1 MSIFLCVLLIC
12 AIMHLFLCFLDV
24 LSQDFFSLLLFVSFV
39 LGAER
44 IEMEKRVLLGVLKKN
59 NPIKKNKKRFL
70 KKVVGYLDSD
80 SCMFA
85 PLISTPHT
93 DFLASK
99 SSSSST
105 AGHSRFI
112 KKITVEVSTR
122 KLTRKDNQPTVE
134 TSNVTVQDQFS
145 ELPKK
150 GISGQQKFVHKE
162 SVKHIAVNIC
172 HAIED
177 GRKFLL
183 GITWKSWKLQRLSV
197 AVTVYED

>member
-1 MSIFLCVLLIC
+1 M
-12 AIMHLFLCFLDV
+12 
-24 LSQDFFSLLLFVSFV
+24 

-44 IEMEKRVLLGVLKKN
+44 IEIEKRVLLGVLKKN

-162 SVKHIAVNIC
+162 SVKHIVKLLLFFVRLLSYAT
-172 HAIED
+172 
-177 GRKFLL
+177 GTFLL
-183 GITWKSWKLQRLSV
+183 FIRVSPSV
-197 AVTVYED
+197 LAEV

>member
-1 MSIFLCVLLIC
+1 MNATLT
-12 AIMHLFLCFLDV
+12 
-24 LSQDFFSLLLFVSFV
+24 LLLFSV

-105 AGHSRFI
+105 TGHSRFI
-112 KKITVEVSTR
+112 KKITVEVSNR
-122 KLTRKDNQPTVE
+122 KLTRKDNQSTVE
-134 TSNVTVQDQFS
+134 KSNVTVQDQFS

-150 GISGQQKFVHKE
+150 GIYGQQKFVHKE
-162 SVKHIAVNIC
+162 SVKLIVKEGN
-172 HAIED
+172 
-177 GRKFLL
+177 
-183 GITWKSWKLQRLSV
+183 T
-197 AVTVYED
+197 